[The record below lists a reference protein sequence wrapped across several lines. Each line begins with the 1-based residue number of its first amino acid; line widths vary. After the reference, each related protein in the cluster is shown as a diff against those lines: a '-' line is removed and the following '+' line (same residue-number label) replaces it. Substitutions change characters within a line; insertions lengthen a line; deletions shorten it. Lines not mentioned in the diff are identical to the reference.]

1 MEDLQ
6 TWWEIPSIAHF
17 CSLFRAAFNLLDFDI
32 EDLEQGLLAE
42 RDESPLLQ
50 QLLVRLLQGCLPEY
64 DVSVHNW
71 QYYLRRLLKFKCLED
86 PTIANPLGETGDFY
100 DLSLRT
106 RVTVLQLLC
115 DLRLEAEDVIDL
127 LKNLEADSLRV
138 EPLGHDDCGA
148 TYWYFYGTRL
158 YKESG
163 GDESAGRPGWQCVCV
178 SADDWRALA
187 DSYSGSRSPLE
198 LELYHTLKEDFL
210 PEIPRLF
217 AQKQKLQKK
226 RQLEMGPRRQS
237 SRGRTA
243 DPASPESAPS
253 PTPPPAAPA
262 PAPPVTLAQKAGKGI
277 RKGKDS
283 LAESPRRE
291 KADVKKPPA
300 SPSVSKRDRNE
311 IKESSGSAKKD
322 KDSKKAAAKLKEDV
336 KKAPVSASPKRDKPS
351 AKKAKKEDMD
361 DSNDAVDI
369 KSSAASKKQDKSE
382 AKKPVAPDKPV
393 PNKKHDKSAKR
404 DKSDSK
410 KPAVPSPK
418 QSKGDSRRPS
428 LVSQASLDSSLSDA
442 VTPTA
447 PAAAAARP
455 ASGSKRSRPDQP
467 EKPKKRPKEE
477 MVEVDS
483 EEEREAERV
492 RRDKE
497 RAELEMAEREKEE
510 AFIRRA
516 IAMIEAR
523 EVGAAG
529 GDRRRGRDSRRRST
543 SSGGGGSAAGG
554 QKITSDRR
562 RARRKEPRAPPPAPA
577 PAPEPPPAPVRPP
590 VPTKAS
596 RKYISDSLSESES
609 AKENKLVRPPPPPM
623 SDSDE
628 SDAPTPVKSA
638 ARKASRPRKQ
648 PQKKKPAGS
657 DSDGEDDRR
666 PPRDPLRDDSN
677 AAAAAG
683 GERRFV
689 GRRTNNSLGSLTEPL
704 SALPEPESEEA
715 PASSAPPPTPATGK
729 IRSSA
734 SVLHT
739 DEELR
744 VGMYKA
750 LEAVKAHEE
759 AWPFLDPVEEEYAPN
774 YYAVIRRPMD
784 LNKLES
790 RLDAGVYQTR
800 EAFEADFKLI
810 VDNCKLYNGLE
821 NEYTEMVVNIEREF
835 RKAVH
840 KYLDIEEE
848 DGEEIL
854 IDVSQVQSK
863 QRRNS
868 RSPRPA
874 TFAVG
879 KKRGRK
885 PKAAA
890 GDGVGKGRGRKKKQ
904 QMFIDY
910 SDDELLSSPR
920 SKPPTAEDTERLFD
934 DLLKTTS
941 SPPRVSTP
949 PRAAEDLSKKK
960 KKSKSRPP
968 PVPEPEPEPAEPP
981 PEKVKKPAKAAK
993 RGSSGGAAAAKRA
1006 AERQQSKPIDSD
1018 VSDMDDDSFHDGLA
1032 EMSSRRR
1039 AGRTAAPPPPA
1050 APAPPPS
1057 PPPPPPPPAA
1067 AESDDDDD
1075 DDDSESG
1082 SPKKIIAQGRIFASK
1097 MRRKKAAERQ
1107 TAPAKPTPPKPPTP
1121 KAAAPKPSSP
1131 KVAPPP
1137 PKPARQPSPEK
1148 QQAKRERSR
1157 HRSDSEEPDRPGTK
1171 NKDKG
1176 SKRSRSQ
1183 SKDKKDS
1190 KRKKRK
1196 THGKEK
1202 RSHSQASPEK
1212 DEDELLAPASPRP
1225 ATSPSPARSP
1235 PPRSAEPEL
1244 DDDEYATLPEPLP
1257 ERRRSESGS
1266 DAEDELK
1273 PKEKRRDRIRPQDIM
1288 RQKNAS
1294 MKESSDSKQASK
1306 PKPLFNS
1313 RSISKEEN
1321 AKLGELISRVR
1332 ESRGGGATL
1341 LSNGPG
1347 LTMGKVL
1354 GGLSDRDKS
1363 GEEVW
1368 EELVGKRLKAEPTLP
1383 SRRRS
1388 AEDDE
1393 PLRLIAEPE
1402 EGQEL
1407 PVLKK
1412 TATPNLR
1419 AWFTAFRSKKD
1430 AEPTPP
1436 PTPAPK
1442 VKKPPPTPQR
1452 EETKTVKPPAT
1463 PSAASS
1469 SPKEATKKTEA
1480 TKDSV
1485 KEKSPPASLASPGAS
1500 ASASAAREEPPKSDS
1515 PSTSSW
1521 KARAGSP
1528 QPPGPPPDFQYDD
1541 DELEKARLQVKAR
1554 EAQRLESEK
1563 RRLESANSQSPAH
1576 PDAKSPFYQTSS
1588 ESEKSPMTPGYGGIV
1603 SPAMDYQKSPAFS
1616 PKQPP
1621 TAPFSDATKY
1631 NGGVKPGFYQD
1642 MTQKTASPDK
1652 SPYRRPGSVAST
1664 HSPASVA
1671 GSPAYQP
1678 NSPQVGPAAAAAF
1691 SGYYGGAHK
1700 ELGASAAAKS
1710 AGQLM
1715 SPPSRPAGPGRV
1727 APTLPS
1733 PDPAALLHGRTTA
1746 DDKPGFPFKKRVQ
1759 ADLALGG
1766 GQVYQP
1772 QSAAAQTPYQQNQQ
1786 PTQQQAHSKSQLPT
1800 AAAYQQL
1807 PGNLGNIS
1815 QLVTRLPQQQQQHQQ
1830 QQQEAREK
1838 QEAVAAAAAA
1848 AQKEA
1853 AAAAEAAAARQLL
1866 QRQKGQQLE
1875 AQVRLIQEQ
1884 KQKQQKQMAG
1894 ERQQAE
1900 KQQQQAS
1907 KAVEQLQQQQQAV
1920 STAGMSPNS
1929 WSANSVSYFKQMASP
1944 HMQLYHQQQT
1954 MKAFQQHQQ
1963 QQQQQQQEQQQQQ
1976 QPQPQAHQHQTQPQ
1990 QQQQGGADG
1999 GGKASGGGKTPAVTT
2014 SSSSGLNLGGLGGL
2028 VPGAGYNPLLSS
2040 SFQASLG
2047 GGTYPYLG
2055 LGQSR
2060 SPQPAHQNFNQAHAS
2075 LSQMGGQAR
2084 AAAGSPHSSQASSLL
2099 TPSPFGAAARGHPLS
2114 SETMYQQYYRQQE
2127 ELLLHHQAGAAMAMA
2142 MGAAAGGYPPG
2153 YPHLSSLRQAPGFQP
2168 PGGVSRSPFF

>member
-1 MEDLQ
+1 MS
-6 TWWEIPSIAHF
+6 SI
-17 CSLFRAAFNLLDFDI
+17 LL
-32 EDLEQGLLAE
+32 
-42 RDESPLLQ
+42 
-50 QLLVRLLQGCLPEY
+50 
-64 DVSVHNW
+64 
-71 QYYLRRLLKFKCLED
+71 
-86 PTIANPLGETGDFY
+86 
-100 DLSLRT
+100 
-106 RVTVLQLLC
+106 
-115 DLRLEAEDVIDL
+115 
-127 LKNLEADSLRV
+127 
-138 EPLGHDDCGA
+138 
-148 TYWYFYGTRL
+148 
-158 YKESG
+158 
-163 GDESAGRPGWQCVCV
+163 
-178 SADDWRALA
+178 
-187 DSYSGSRSPLE
+187 RS
-198 LELYHTLKEDFL
+198 K
-210 PEIPRLF
+210 
-217 AQKQKLQKK
+217 
-226 RQLEMGPRRQS
+226 
-237 SRGRTA
+237 
-243 DPASPESAPS
+243 
-253 PTPPPAAPA
+253 
-262 PAPPVTLAQKAGKGI
+262 
-277 RKGKDS
+277 
-283 LAESPRRE
+283 
-291 KADVKKPPA
+291 
-300 SPSVSKRDRNE
+300 
-311 IKESSGSAKKD
+311 
-322 KDSKKAAAKLKEDV
+322 
-336 KKAPVSASPKRDKPS
+336 
-351 AKKAKKEDMD
+351 
-361 DSNDAVDI
+361 
-369 KSSAASKKQDKSE
+369 
-382 AKKPVAPDKPV
+382 
-393 PNKKHDKSAKR
+393 
-404 DKSDSK
+404 
-410 KPAVPSPK
+410 
-418 QSKGDSRRPS
+418 
-428 LVSQASLDSSLSDA
+428 
-442 VTPTA
+442 
-447 PAAAAARP
+447 
-455 ASGSKRSRPDQP
+455 
-467 EKPKKRPKEE
+467 
-477 MVEVDS
+477 
-483 EEEREAERV
+483 
-492 RRDKE
+492 
-497 RAELEMAEREKEE
+497 
-510 AFIRRA
+510 
-516 IAMIEAR
+516 
-523 EVGAAG
+523 
-529 GDRRRGRDSRRRST
+529 
-543 SSGGGGSAAGG
+543 
-554 QKITSDRR
+554 
-562 RARRKEPRAPPPAPA
+562 
-577 PAPEPPPAPVRPP
+577 
-590 VPTKAS
+590 
-596 RKYISDSLSESES
+596 
-609 AKENKLVRPPPPPM
+609 
-623 SDSDE
+623 
-628 SDAPTPVKSA
+628 
-638 ARKASRPRKQ
+638 
-648 PQKKKPAGS
+648 
-657 DSDGEDDRR
+657 
-666 PPRDPLRDDSN
+666 
-677 AAAAAG
+677 
-683 GERRFV
+683 
-689 GRRTNNSLGSLTEPL
+689 
-704 SALPEPESEEA
+704 
-715 PASSAPPPTPATGK
+715 
-729 IRSSA
+729 
-734 SVLHT
+734 
-739 DEELR
+739 
-744 VGMYKA
+744 
-750 LEAVKAHEE
+750 
-759 AWPFLDPVEEEYAPN
+759 
-774 YYAVIRRPMD
+774 
-784 LNKLES
+784 
-790 RLDAGVYQTR
+790 
-800 EAFEADFKLI
+800 
-810 VDNCKLYNGLE
+810 
-821 NEYTEMVVNIEREF
+821 YTEMVVNIEREF

-874 TFAVG
+874 TLAVG

-968 PVPEPEPEPAEPP
+968 PPAPEPEPEPAEPP
-981 PEKVKKPAKAAK
+981 PEKVKKPSKATK

-1039 AGRTAAPPPPA
+1039 GRTAAPPSPA

-1107 TAPAKPTPPKPPTP
+1107 TAPVKPTPPKPPTP
-1121 KAAAPKPSSP
+1121 KAAPPKPSSP

-1212 DEDELLAPASPRP
+1212 DEDELVAPASPRP
-1225 ATSPSPARSP
+1225 ATPPSPARSP

-1815 QLVTRLPQQQQQHQQ
+1815 QL
-1830 QQQEAREK
+1830 
-1838 QEAVAAAAAA
+1838 
-1848 AQKEA
+1848 
-1853 AAAAEAAAARQLL
+1853 
-1866 QRQKGQQLE
+1866 
-1875 AQVRLIQEQ
+1875 
-1884 KQKQQKQMAG
+1884 
-1894 ERQQAE
+1894 
-1900 KQQQQAS
+1900 
-1907 KAVEQLQQQQQAV
+1907 
-1920 STAGMSPNS
+1920 
-1929 WSANSVSYFKQMASP
+1929 
-1944 HMQLYHQQQT
+1944 QQT

-1963 QQQQQQQEQQQQQ
+1963 QQQQQQEQQQQQ
-1976 QPQPQAHQHQTQPQ
+1976 QQQPQAHQHQTQPQ
-1990 QQQQGGADG
+1990 QPQQGGADG

-2114 SETMYQQYYRQQE
+2114 SETVYQQYYRQQE